1 VLATYC
7 PGVDYEQIDYQVSD
21 RVLTITLDRPDRLNA
36 FTDQMC
42 YELIDAFDHAD
53 TDDEV
58 RAIIVT
64 GRGRGFCAGADLGA
78 GRSTFTER
86 SPDDDG
92 RDTGGKL
99 VLRIFNALKPTI
111 AAINGPAVGI
121 GLTMTL
127 PMDVRF
133 ATPTAKMGM
142 VHARRGILPEAC
154 STWFLPRIV
163 GISRAIEWVSTGRV
177 FLPDE
182 ALEAGLIR
190 AVVEPDALLARAR
203 ALAVE
208 IAENSAAL
216 SVALA
221 RQMCWKLLGADHPMA
236 AHRLD
241 SRGIRALAASGDP
254 AEGVASFLEK
264 RPPVFP
270 GLVSRDMPAFFP
282 WWDEPTF

>member
-1 VLATYC
+1 VT
-7 PGVDYEQIDYQVSD
+7 YEQIDYSVSD

-42 YELIDAFDHAD
+42 NELIDAFDRAD
-53 TDDEV
+53 ADDEV

-64 GRGRGFCAGADLGA
+64 GRGRGFCAGADLAA
-78 GRSTFTER
+78 GRSTFTDR

-163 GISRAIEWVSTGRV
+163 GISRAVEWVATGRI
-177 FLPDE
+177 FQPEE
-182 ALEAGLIR
+182 AMQAGLLR
-190 AVVEPDALLARAR
+190 AVVDPDELLDRAR
-203 ALAVE
+203 SLALE
-208 IAENSAAL
+208 IAENSSAL

-264 RPPVFP
+264 RSPNFP
-270 GLVSRDMPAFFP
+270 GRVSTDMPKLYP
-282 WWDEPTF
+282 WWVEPTF

>member
-1 VLATYC
+1 VT
-7 PGVDYEQIDYQVSD
+7 YEQIDYSVSD

-42 YELIDAFDHAD
+42 NELIDAFDRAD
-53 TDDEV
+53 ADDGV

-64 GRGRGFCAGADLGA
+64 GRGRGFCAGADLAA
-78 GRSTFTER
+78 GRSTFTDR

-133 ATPTAKMGM
+133 ATPTARMGM

-163 GISRAIEWVSTGRV
+163 GISRAVEWVATGRI
-177 FLPDE
+177 FQPEE
-182 ALEAGLIR
+182 AMQAGLLR
-190 AVVEPDALLARAR
+190 AVVDPDELLDRAR
-203 ALAVE
+203 SLAVE
-208 IAENSAAL
+208 IAENSSAL

-264 RPPVFP
+264 RSPNFP
-270 GLVSRDMPAFFP
+270 GRVSTDMPKLYP
-282 WWDEPTF
+282 WWVEPTF